1 MKTTFIELE
10 NEELHLRSGLSIMLQ
25 ILNLSMRSKKTG
37 IPPFLPSEILP
48 SPYSLQ
54 KILRPPPRKRILSP
68 PFPVVYIVIHSG
80 TKDVGKL
87 TANEIRTN
95 MENCLVNLKHR
106 WPNST
111 IAISGLTY
119 VPRDNSKNQLID
131 EINRHYESICTDLGV
146 TFIDNKRV
154 TCDNYG
160 NLIEQVFYDD
170 VHLNNKIGT
179 KKLVTNRKHHLG
191 LRDRNL
197 ESLPGNR
204 RGFARVPVGP
214 QREQP
219 YNERRRSI
227 YHNNQPL
234 QALNLIAKYLR
245 ESEML
250 MR

>member
-54 KILRPPPRKRILSP
+54 KILRPPPPKKNSLP

-131 EINRHYESICTDLGV
+131 EINRHYESICTDLSV

-170 VHLNNKIGT
+170 VHAPEQQNRYKETCNKQETPPRTSGQ
-179 KKLVTNRKHHLG
+179 KPRKL
-191 LRDRNL
+191 
-197 ESLPGNR
+197 
-204 RGFARVPVGP
+204 A
-214 QREQP
+214 
-219 YNERRRSI
+219 
-227 YHNNQPL
+227 
-234 QALNLIAKYLR
+234 R
-245 ESEML
+245 ESTWFCPRPSRSSERTAL
-250 MR
+250 